1 MKKIKMLKLI
11 IISMIVLL
19 SLTACSGQTAE
30 DGFNLYKKALEEK
43 DYESMYGM
51 LSKESKE
58 YIEKEEFIER
68 YKNIY
73 GGIKAENIKI
83 DIKKTGANEK
93 DIEFTLNM
101 DTIVGPLSIGDYKV
115 KMVKEEG
122 EDKKSWF
129 IDWNESLIFPGME
142 KEDKVGIKI
151 LPAKRGAIYDKDG
164 EALAINGKRYSLG
177 IYPAVYKEASN
188 KDLANLLDIDE
199 KIIKDNLEENTDPE
213 QFVPIVKL
221 ALEDR
226 EKLNRA
232 LDIEGIQYYEVEE
245 RVYPGGEALGS
256 LVGYIKPITAEE
268 LQEDKERVYQT
279 TSLVGKAGLEIVY
292 EKTLR
297 AQDGREIYIS
307 KIEDG
312 EEVERLVVAMT
323 EAKDGEDLKTT
334 IDSKL
339 QKKIYEEMDG
349 DVGASNAIDP
359 KTGKVL
365 AMVSSP
371 SFDSN
376 IYTTYISN
384 TQKKQWEDMD
394 VSVLENR
401 FNKVY
406 SPGSTFKI
414 ITAAIGLDGG
424 TIDHLEKLNIEGKSW
439 QKDKSWGNYKIN
451 RVSDK
456 LSKVDFNDAFVYS
469 DNIYFARIALKIGEK
484 DFLEKS
490 KKFGFGEDIPIEYP
504 FANSQIISGEKM
516 ANEILLADTG
526 YGQGEVLMSP
536 LHLSLVYSMLVNN
549 GNIMEPVLEKDE
561 SESPKI
567 WKKNLIEDKNREIL
581 LKSLIN
587 VIEDKNGTGH
597 EARLQDIKLAGK
609 TGTAE
614 LKSSQSESG
623 KENGWFVAM
632 DIDDPEIVI
641 SMMIEGVEDRGGSHH
656 LVPKV
661 KNIIEDYLKDK

>member
-188 KDLANLLDIDE
+188 KHLANLLDIDE

-268 LQEDKERVYQT
+268 LQEDKEGVYQT